1 MPLVLGMF
9 NSQVNIKSLI
19 NVAFGTTYTKYHM
32 SSVFIKSDVWRVENG
47 VNTLDSKP
55 ERFCDF
61 WGQTLNVLT
70 Q

>member
-1 MPLVLGMF
+1 
-9 NSQVNIKSLI
+9 
-19 NVAFGTTYTKYHM
+19 M
-32 SSVFIKSDVWRVENG
+32 SSVFIKSDVWKVENG